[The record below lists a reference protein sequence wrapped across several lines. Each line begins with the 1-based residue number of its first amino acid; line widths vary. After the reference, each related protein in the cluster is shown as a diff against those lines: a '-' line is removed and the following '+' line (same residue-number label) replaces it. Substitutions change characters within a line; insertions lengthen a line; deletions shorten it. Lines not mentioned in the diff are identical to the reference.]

1 MSKNTTTGKFEP
13 ETGGDYNG
21 SYVDF
26 VYSDAQKEAIAAG
39 KGTHFFDPTII
50 PTVQYQVYGLD
61 NVWFWDNEGQNYS
74 YNGGAS
80 SISIK
85 VIESITITKTYYG
98 SNKNVASSLT
108 DVQKAGATKIN
119 STSDIPGDAAEG
131 TYYYIESE
139 TPTYADGTT
148 TTPYEFNKY
157 GKEPNGKLVEVTITP
172 NSTLANNY
180 PGAIVTVNGKEHDLN
195 YLASITSSTSG
206 NPPVTTYTVGAP
218 KPIILVMDKDYRIS
232 INWVWGQVVETFRII
247 CNR

>member
-26 VYSDAQKEAIAAG
+26 VYSDEQKEAITAG

-98 SNKNVASSLT
+98 SDKNEASDLT
-108 DVQKAGATKIN
+108 DEQKSGATKIN
-119 STSDIPGDAAEG
+119 STNDIPEDAAEG

-139 TPTYADGTT
+139 NITYADGGSAV

-180 PGAIVTVNGKEHDLN
+180 KGAIVTVNGKEHDLN
-195 YLASITSSTSG
+195 YL
-206 NPPVTTYTVGAP
+206 NN
-218 KPIILVMDKDYRIS
+218 PIILVMDKDYRIS